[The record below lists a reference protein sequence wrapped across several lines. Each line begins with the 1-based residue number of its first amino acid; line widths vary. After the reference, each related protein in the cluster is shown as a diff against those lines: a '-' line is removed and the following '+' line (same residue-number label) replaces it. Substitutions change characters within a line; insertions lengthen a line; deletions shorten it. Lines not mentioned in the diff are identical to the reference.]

1 MDEKLIN
8 LQDNLEGLWNQ
19 MYNLVDDFASE
30 NLNSV
35 EDADKQLKYIF
46 IDELPIRFH
55 NDNLIESGIEKWK
68 EFFLQ
73 ENQYVFIEIYQIK
86 EITYN

>member
-8 LQDNLEGLWNQ
+8 LQDNLERLWDQ
-19 MYNLVDDFASE
+19 MYNLVDDFTSE

-35 EDADKQLKYIF
+35 EDADKLLKYILS
-46 IDELPIRFH
+46 DESPIHVH
-55 NDNLIESGIEKWK
+55 NHNLIESGIEKWK

-73 ENQYVFIEIYQIK
+73 EN
-86 EITYN
+86 